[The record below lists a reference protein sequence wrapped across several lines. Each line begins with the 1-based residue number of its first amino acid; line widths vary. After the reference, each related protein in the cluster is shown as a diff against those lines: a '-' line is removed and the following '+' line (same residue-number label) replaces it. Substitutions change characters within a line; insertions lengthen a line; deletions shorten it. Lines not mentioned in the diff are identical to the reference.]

1 MDWRQSGAWSGL
13 TPDWHLIDAPVIQL
27 GSPMILDWHRIDIGL
42 TSDWPWIVIGMAP
55 DLLDWH
61 RLAMIWH
68 WICNELTPRW
78 WGFAALWLLIYIS
91 LTIDMVLTQDWY
103 QIGNGLT
110 MDFVGLALDW
120 CSIDFGLPLDYI
132 EISAHQLPSDT
143 GVATHKRWINIKL
156 VTNYIGNR
164 QSDGLSLDWCQR
176 DICKKVKTFNITL
189 GWMWNF
195 WRKWIFDLLFGT
207 EILICQIYA

>member
-1 MDWRQSGAWSGL
+1 MGLAQSLSMDWRQSGAWLGL

-27 GSPMILDWHRIDIGL
+27 GSPMIFHWHRFDIWL

-91 LTIDMVLTQDWY
+91 LTIDMVINTGLISDW
-103 QIGNGLT
+103 Q
-110 MDFVGLALDW
+110 
-120 CSIDFGLPLDYI
+120 
-132 EISAHQLPSDT
+132 
-143 GVATHKRWINIKL
+143 WI
-156 VTNYIGNR
+156 
-164 QSDGLSLDWCQR
+164 SLDWHWIDVQLTLDCHWIILKFQR
-176 DICKKVKTFNITL
+176 INFQVTL
-189 GWMWNF
+189 AWQPISAG
-195 WRKWIFDLLFGT
+195 LT
-207 EILICQIYA
+207 